1 LCHRI
6 LIRENDFFIYGAT
19 AYPQVTEYLMELFV
33 SNCGITRVN
42 VEEDY
47 VSGSL
52 EHKKLHHLVDLQ
64 KQKDICPLTA
74 VSTYYDWHEK
84 D

>member
-6 LIRENDFFIYGAT
+6 LIRENLFFIYEAT
-19 AYPQVTEYLMELFV
+19 AYPQVTEYLVELFG
-33 SNCGITRVN
+33 SKCGITRVS

-52 EHKKLHHLVDLQ
+52 GYKKLHYLVDLQ
-64 KQKDICPLTA
+64 KQ
-74 VSTYYDWHEK
+74 
-84 D
+84 